1 MGQSLDVKAIPI
13 GQAIGATLLLSGM
26 GGDQVEVLGESLLDE
41 LIDGV
46 KGNRQGSEAMT
57 LEDQKLLWASVLR
70 KCLEIMEA
78 SR

>member
-1 MGQSLDVKAIPI
+1 MGQPLDVKAIPI
-13 GQAIGATLLLSGM
+13 GHVIGATLLLYGM
-26 GGDQVEVLGESLLDE
+26 EEDQMLRMGDSLLDE

-46 KGNRQGSEAMT
+46 KGNRQDGESMT

-78 SR
+78 SK